1 MQRIYCND
9 WSGVAKLMLASADK
23 LANSGVDFLICPDNI
38 IHRAL
43 PYMEPRSPLPTLD
56 STRLLARAACAMRSR
71 HGYASLNTLSR
82 IQHFR
87 SVISGIAFLVDLLLE
102 LLLLLRVLGVG

>member
-56 STRLLARAACAMRSR
+56 STRLLARAALR
-71 HGYASLNTLSR
+71 HA
-82 IQHFR
+82 IQAR
-87 SVISGIAFLVDLLLE
+87 
-102 LLLLLRVLGVG
+102 LRQPKHPFQDSTFSFSDQRNCIPC